1 MVVVRREEWEV
12 ILLRGYRASALQ
24 DEKSYRHESSYNIS
38 NVLKTT
44 VLYT

>member
-12 ILLRGYRASALQ
+12 ILLNGYRASVLQ
-24 DEKSYRHESSYNIS
+24 DEKSYGDGLSYNIS